1 MSLKPSLLDLLA
13 FKSDNDFYMTQA
25 DPGPSGRGTIQAVLQ
40 APFLS
45 ALRRL
50 LSPRQQQLNKDFYK
64 AANTVARDEF
74 SALQQMG
81 TTAEKFDQTV
91 SSSDESVTTKRMFEN
106 LLEPSNDGASAEALN
121 AIEQ

>member
-1 MSLKPSLLDLLA
+1 
-13 FKSDNDFYMTQA
+13 MTQA

-50 LSPRQQQLNKDFYK
+50 LSSRQQQLNKDFYK

-74 SALQQMG
+74 SALQQQMG
-81 TTAEKFDQTV
+81 TTAEVTSDPAKHGTVYRGRTASQTT
-91 SSSDESVTTKRMFEN
+91 E
-106 LLEPSNDGASAEALN
+106 
-121 AIEQ
+121 I